1 MDSVLHWRHPCPF
14 ASGQENTFLSAGQ
27 TVIRPKLILD
37 WDIGSRVGMGVN
49 GGVTLRETQTIA
61 GSVTVTNAETM
72 ESVQVLRDTA
82 ITVGNEINYGF
93 GMSVVAVRERL
104 DVVVETYGAIP
115 MTSGASLAMPIEVLL
130 GLKLYLLGNS
140 FLSIGA
146 TYGILGHYGDPS
158 PRAFAGIVF
167 EPTAGDRD
175 RDGIDDDADDCPDR
189 PEDKDDFEDADGC
202 PDTDNDMDRIP
213 DIADQCPDDPED
225 RNGFE
230 DEDGCPDGRRD
241 RDKDGIVD
249 NKDQCP
255 DQRED
260 RDGFQDRDGCPDL
273 DNDADTIPDTQDRC
287 PLKPEDFDDYK
298 DEDGCPDPD
307 NDKDGILD
315 VKDRCPDQPEN
326 FNGVDDE
333 DGCPEQKVVLTRNK
347 IVINEKVYFETG
359 KAVIKE
365 ESYNLLNEVASIL
378 RTHTKLKKVE
388 VQGHT
393 DTRGS
398 DDYNMELSERRAAAV
413 KAYLVGQGIQSER
426 LESRGYGETR
436 PVDPAE
442 NKDAW
447 AKNRRVEFIILKT
460 PASEKGSEN

>member
-1 MDSVLHWRHPCPF
+1 MDSRSFITVERSRILGTLEPTIGFYTSYAWNPLNQKIDGRDEVLVESLVSGQFLLTLGFFNIFEVGGYLPVAVIRGDPDGPGDLPLLDGDGIGDAGIQLKVQLLDGMRHGLGIALATSMSF

-61 GSVTVTNAETM
+61 GSITVTNAETM

-93 GMSVVAVRERL
+93 GMSIVAVPERL
-104 DVVVETYGAIP
+104 DVVLETYGAIP

-130 GLKLYLLGNS
+130 GLKLYLLRNS

-175 RDGIDDDADDCPDR
+175 RDGIDDDADECPDR

-249 NKDQCP
+249 NKDRCP
-255 DQRED
+255 DERED

-273 DNDADTIPDTQDRC
+273 DNDADTIPDTQDHR
-287 PLKPEDFDDYK
+287 
-298 DEDGCPDPD
+298 
-307 NDKDGILD
+307 
-315 VKDRCPDQPEN
+315 
-326 FNGVDDE
+326 
-333 DGCPEQKVVLTRNK
+333 VL
-347 IVINEKVYFETG
+347 
-359 KAVIKE
+359 
-365 ESYNLLNEVASIL
+365 
-378 RTHTKLKKVE
+378 
-388 VQGHT
+388 
-393 DTRGS
+393 
-398 DDYNMELSERRAAAV
+398 
-413 KAYLVGQGIQSER
+413 
-426 LESRGYGETR
+426 
-436 PVDPAE
+436 
-442 NKDAW
+442 
-447 AKNRRVEFIILKT
+447 
-460 PASEKGSEN
+460 